1 MNDPSVPPARFLEF
15 EREKT
20 RREKEAA
27 SAHHLSQSLD
37 RLMKDLAPARGK
49 DPIGSLEDVCVLWRQ
64 AVGDQ
69 LGNLSEPYRWQG
81 GVLTV
86 RVHSIPLATELQ
98 GFKEKALVARLSE
111 AGLEGIH
118 SIRFRGGERFS
129 DTTKR
134 EGCEN

>member
-1 MNDPSVPPARFLEF
+1 MNEPFVPPARFLEF
-15 EREKT
+15 EREKA

-27 SAHHLSQSLD
+27 SAEHLSRSIEG
-37 RLMKDLAPARGK
+37 LMKGLAPARGK
-49 DPIGSLEDVCVLWRQ
+49 EPLSGLEDVCVLWRKV
-64 AVGDQ
+64 VGDAI
-69 LGNLSEPYRWQG
+69 GSLSEPCRWRG

-86 RVHSIPLATELQ
+86 LVRSVPLAAELQ
-98 GFKEKALVARLSE
+98 GFEEKALVARLSK

-118 SIRFRGGERFS
+118 SIRFQGGECFS